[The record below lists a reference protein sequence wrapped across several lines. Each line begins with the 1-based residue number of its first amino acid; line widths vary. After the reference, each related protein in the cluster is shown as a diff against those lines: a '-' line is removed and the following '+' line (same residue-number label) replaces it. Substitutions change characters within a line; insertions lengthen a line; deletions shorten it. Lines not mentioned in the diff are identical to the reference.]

1 MRGRQHPGARKCH
14 GTPRI
19 ALCEGTLFRAED
31 LPDNILYYQKNHDMK
46 GPREL
51 RTVVEESERLH
62 IERVLQETSGNKKL
76 AARILGIDLS
86 SLYRKMEKL
95 GMPAK

>member
-1 MRGRQHPGARKCH
+1 MERALPCAKARC
-14 GTPRI
+14 
-19 ALCEGTLFRAED
+19 FRAED
-31 LPDNILYYQKNHDMK
+31 LPDNILYLPEK
-46 GPREL
+46 PRHEGTAGIAAPLL
-51 RTVVEESERLH
+51 RKASGCH

-86 SLYRKMEKL
+86 ASTRKMEKL